1 MRSAPPFFSRSMS
14 SYLSVTSRSASPRA
28 RSTTPRVSISRPPPS
43 RSSLEACPRRDLGA
57 NERHGEGEGVGGR
70 VRRRVPRVGGWAGN
84 APRCRFPR
92 LFPPPASKFFSRRA
106 WVSTR
111 APITTRAK
119 SYGDQSEIIPVV
131 RVKSTIRNPACL
143 RAQMDGPSKL
153 GAAVQSHASARVYGT
168 VEVRTRISRTETE
181 RLAKSS
187 LRRDASRSLP
197 RGGVVGARPAGRG
210 KNLS

>member
-1 MRSAPPFFSRSMS
+1 MGWKRPEVPF
-14 SYLSVTSRSASPRA
+14 SPA
-28 RSTTPRVSISRPPPS
+28 V
-43 RSSLEACPRRDLGA
+43 
-57 NERHGEGEGVGGR
+57 
-70 VRRRVPRVGGWAGN
+70 
-84 APRCRFPR
+84 
-92 LFPPPASKFFSRRA
+92 PPASLKIFFP
-106 WVSTR
+106 TR
-111 APITTRAK
+111 MGLDSGAHITTRAK

-143 RAQMDGPSKL
+143 RAQMDGPFQTRGG
-153 GAAVQSHASARVYGT
+153 GAVTRVRARLAAP